1 MKVSSSIYLK
11 FSRIKKISLQQNIVV
26 NYSFLLKFNC
36 NKFTIGNICPK
47 LKYKVRIV
55 SLDFFLVSFFFIEY
69 FMNNCTWSIFHLN
82 MLRIIFTRRHMEFR
96 LFNLPRKWS
105 LLSCIFT
112 SSPDKFPPHD
122 CLIGN
127 IKLRFQ
133 MTLVILLLL
142 DPKRSGLVLWET
154 KCFTVRRELWL

>member
-1 MKVSSSIYLK
+1 MKLFYLLDIMKVSSSIYLK

-36 NKFTIGNICPK
+36 NKFAIGNICPK
-47 LKYKVRIV
+47 LKYKVPIV

-96 LFNLPRKWS
+96 LFNRPWKWS

-112 SSPDKFPPHD
+112 SVLVQTSFR
-122 CLIGN
+122 LTIVWSV
-127 IKLRFQ
+127 
-133 MTLVILLLL
+133 TLNYGF
-142 DPKRSGLVLWET
+142 RW
-154 KCFTVRRELWL
+154 R

>member
-1 MKVSSSIYLK
+1 MKLFYLLDIMKVSSSIYLK

-96 LFNLPRKWS
+96 LFNLPWKWS
-105 LLSCIFT
+105 LLSCILT
-112 SSPDKFPPHD
+112 SVLVQTSFR
-122 CLIGN
+122 LTIVWSV
-127 IKLRFQ
+127 
-133 MTLVILLLL
+133 TLNYGF
-142 DPKRSGLVLWET
+142 RW
-154 KCFTVRRELWL
+154 R

>member
-1 MKVSSSIYLK
+1 MKLFYLLDIMKVSSSIYLK

-55 SLDFFLVSFFFIEY
+55 SLHFFLVSFFFIEY

-96 LFNLPRKWS
+96 LFNRPWKWS

-112 SSPDKFPPHD
+112 SVLVQTSFR
-122 CLIGN
+122 LTIVWSV
-127 IKLRFQ
+127 
-133 MTLVILLLL
+133 TLNYGF
-142 DPKRSGLVLWET
+142 RW
-154 KCFTVRRELWL
+154 R